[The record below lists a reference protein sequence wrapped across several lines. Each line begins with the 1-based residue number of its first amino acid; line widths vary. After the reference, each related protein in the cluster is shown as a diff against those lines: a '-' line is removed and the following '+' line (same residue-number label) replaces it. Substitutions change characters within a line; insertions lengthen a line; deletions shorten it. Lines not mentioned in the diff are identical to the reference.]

1 MNHQQAYR
9 VQRLILIIALML
21 ILFGDTGMNA
31 VFSFSHQPQS
41 IWFYP
46 QLVIALIT
54 AAGPNLLLMAL
65 GAYQLRRT
73 ALTVP
78 QLIRRVLWIIGGI
91 TLFSLAF
98 YLEDL
103 VTQGSLNSFNIA
115 GFLTAL
121 AQAPVGFYD
130 ILYEL
135 LGFFVTLPLLR
146 VIAHHASVAIQQY
159 LFWAELVFIG
169 MVPIL
174 AYFTGLTTISVNSP
188 LAITVGCFFALMGY
202 WLSQTEVLHRIT
214 REHLLVAWLLTCGCY
229 AVMVSVTMYQV
240 NLEKNFDLISS
251 QPFAQ
256 TFQAIPCLTLW
267 VTIATWMMNR
277 PRSKAVRRHNFVQTG
292 YGDMLVAGL
301 LITPFMVINRLLTPI
316 IGAWWSGWLWSIAVL
331 IVSVEL
337 VWLLRHVR
345 WLQRLLPDLFGGSQL
360 IGGSVNAQ
368 KN

>member
-1 MNHQQAYR
+1 
-9 VQRLILIIALML
+9 ML

-46 QLVIALIT
+46 QLVVALMT

-65 GAYQLRRT
+65 GAYQLRRP
-73 ALTVP
+73 ALSVTKLV
-78 QLIRRVLWIIGGI
+78 RHVLWLMGGI

-103 VTQGSLNSFNIA
+103 VMQRSLASFNVA
-115 GFLTAL
+115 DFLTAL
-121 AQAPVGFYD
+121 AQAPVGFYG

-146 VIAHHASVAIQQY
+146 VIAHHASIVIQQY
-159 LFWAELVFIG
+159 LFWVELVFIG
-169 MVPIL
+169 MVPVL
-174 AYFTGLTTISVNSP
+174 VYFTGLTTISIDSP
-188 LAITVGCFFALMGY
+188 LAITAGCFFALMGY
-202 WLSQTEVLHRIT
+202 WLSQTHVLQHIT
-214 REHLLVAWLLTCGCY
+214 REHLLIAWLLTVGCY

-277 PRSKAVRRHNFVQTG
+277 PRATVAWRHNFVQTV
-292 YGDMLVAGL
+292 YGSLLVAGL
-301 LITPFMVINRLLTPI
+301 LIDPFMGINRWLTPI
-316 IGAWWSGWLWSIAVL
+316 IGAWWSGWCLSVAVL

-337 VWLLRHVR
+337 VWLLRRVH
-345 WLQRLLPDLFGGSQL
+345 WLQRLLPDLFGGFQSV
-360 IGGSVNAQ
+360 GGATDG
-368 KN
+368 